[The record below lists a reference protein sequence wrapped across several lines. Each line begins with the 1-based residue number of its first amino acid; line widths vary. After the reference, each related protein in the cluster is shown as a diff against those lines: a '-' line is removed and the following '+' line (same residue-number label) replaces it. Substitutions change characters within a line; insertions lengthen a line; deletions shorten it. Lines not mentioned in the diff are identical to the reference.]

1 MLAQELEMRDHVKV
15 ARAIGIVV
23 GERVRTPVLH
33 PYIVPLVFESL
44 KVSIGAGRLPEV
56 DDALPD

>member
-1 MLAQELEMRDHVKV
+1 MRDHVKV